1 MKDVV
6 EPGIVAN
13 FPIAHEEFLRFRDFF
28 YRKIGMHF
36 DENKRYFVDRRLAE
50 RAVLVGCPSFRDY
63 FALLRLDAT
72 GRELEQLINL
82 LTVNE
87 TYFFREDY
95 QFTSLVD
102 HVLPDIATRKRSGQ
116 SIRIW
121 SLPCSTGEEPYSI
134 AMTCLDRWP
143 PSDTYAIEILGS
155 DIDTRV
161 LTEAKAGRY
170 GERSLH
176 KVARDVRARF
186 FRKLDDQTYEII
198 PELRESIDFAQINL
212 SDKAQMRR
220 YREYDVIFCR
230 NLLIYFDDVSRR
242 EAVES
247 LFESLVPGGFL
258 YLGHSEN
265 MSRMSS
271 LFTPRKL
278 GDCIV
283 YQRPLES
290 R

>member
-1 MKDVV
+1 MKDAG
-6 EPGIVAN
+6 EPSVVAN
-13 FPIAHEEFLRFRDFF
+13 FPIARDEFLKFRDFF

-36 DENKRYFVDRRLAE
+36 EENKRYFVDRRLAE
-50 RAVLVGCPSFRDY
+50 RARIVGCQTFREY
-63 FALLRLDAT
+63 FTLLRLDAA

-102 HVLPDIATRKRSGQ
+102 HVLPEVATRKRPGQ
-116 SIRIW
+116 AIKIW

-134 AMTCLDRWP
+134 AMTVLDRWP

-161 LTEAKAGRY
+161 LNEAKAGRY
-170 GERSLH
+170 GERALQR
-176 KVARDVRARF
+176 AGRDVRARYF
-186 FRKLDDQTYEII
+186 NRIDALTYEII
-198 PELRESIDFAQINL
+198 PELRESIDFAEINL

-220 YREYDVIFCR
+220 YRDYDVIFCR

-247 LFESLVPGGFL
+247 LFEALVPGGFL
-258 YLGHSEN
+258 FLGHSEN

-283 YQRPLES
+283 YQRPLDS